1 MKKSAKVC
9 WAIGLL
15 IFQISITAIRYLTD
29 YGVVYF
35 ISILSESIPT
45 IGAIVL
51 IFYDYKYNSPITGNF
66 TLLRAWS
73 IGLIWV
79 QPAISF
85 LSWSTAGLI
94 DSVIST
100 WIGSCV
106 FIIISTILL
115 VIDGKKFVKEK
126 QNENSATETEEHNTD
141 AKPLPELE
149 IIDDNTSIVENTKNS
164 ENNESNDQQNQNEQH
179 ILLSNNAIVQAS
191 EQTEQENNSD
201 DWFSEDHI
209 PTPVGF
215 CVLCIIGAAILVGII
230 LLIKTL

>member
-15 IFQISITAIRYLTD
+15 IVQISITAIRYLTD
-29 YGVVYF
+29 YGAVYF

-51 IFYDYKYNSPITGNF
+51 IFYDYKYNSPIIGNF

-85 LSWSTAGLI
+85 LSWSIAGLI
-94 DSVIST
+94 DSVIGT

-106 FIIISTILL
+106 FIIITTILL
-115 VIDGKKFVKEK
+115 VNDGKEFVKEK
-126 QNENSATETEEHNTD
+126 QNKDNDPVTNNEEHNTD
-141 AKPLPELE
+141 TSPLPKLVR
-149 IIDDNTSIVENTKNS
+149 IDDEASIDEDTENI
-164 ENNESNDQQNQNEQH
+164 ENNKSNDQQ
-179 ILLSNNAIVQAS
+179 SNSFKNFIK
-191 EQTEQENNSD
+191 ENLAG
-201 DWFSEDHI
+201 I
-209 PTPVGF
+209 
-215 CVLCIIGAAILVGII
+215 IIGII
-230 LLIKTL
+230 SVICIFSVIIMVVNKS